1 MARLAVGSDDKLDYN
16 VVMFKEVSFAPP
28 EKTTDMPNEK

>member
-1 MARLAVGSDDKLDYN
+1 MTRLAVGSDDKLDYN
-16 VVMFKEVSFAPP
+16 VVRLKEVSFAPP